1 MQANDRY
8 QGTWSP
14 EETPRN
20 SNQFYADVE
29 LDGKDEKQSHQVQ
42 PRSPSA
48 STSHNSDLS
57 PSDQHAQHDGDDDMP
72 WRRHK
77 LTIRQR
83 LQHFTWAWYT
93 MSMSTGGISLLIR
106 ALPFQ
111 FQGLVVIGWIFY
123 VANLIIFT
131 CISAAMLM
139 RFIFHKGTFSSSLKH
154 EREGFF
160 FPTFWLSIATL
171 ISSTQRYVIHDHDSN
186 LLWAIQTVFWGY
198 AACTFILAV
207 GQYCFVFSAHNFGL
221 GTMMPTWI
229 LPIFPIMLTGTIAS
243 VIAETQPEIGR
254 IPILLAGLTC
264 QGLGL
269 SVAFMMYSHMVGR
282 LMSAGLPHR
291 EHRPGLFMCV
301 GPPAFTVLALIGM
314 AHSLPDNI
322 PVAVDENFVD
332 VRDIRTTALII
343 GGFLWALSLW
353 WFFIAAIAVIQSR
366 PKFFHLGWWAMVFPN
381 TGFCLATISVS
392 KQFDNQGLKIMGTI
406 MSVGVI
412 IMYFVVLQAQA
423 KAVWRQDILYPGR
436 DEDFN
441 DH

>member
-1 MQANDRY
+1 MQANERQ

-14 EETPRN
+14 DETPRN
-20 SNQFYADVE
+20 SRLYTDIE
-29 LDGKDEKQSHQVQ
+29 LNGDEKHDSRSQ
-42 PRSPSA
+42 PSTSA
-48 STSHNSDLS
+48 SDSHSDNN
-57 PSDQHAQHDGDDDMP
+57 PHHGHQYDDGQPFP

-93 MSMSTGGISLLIR
+93 LSMSTGGISLLIF

-111 FQGLVVIGWIFY
+111 FTGLSVIGWIFY
-123 VANLIIFT
+123 IANLIIFT
-131 CISAAMLM
+131 CITTAMLM
-139 RFIFHKGTFSSSLKH
+139 RFMFHKGTFSASLKH

-160 FPTFWLSIATL
+160 FPTFWLSVATL
-171 ISSTQRYVIHDHDSN
+171 ITSTQRYVIQPHDSN

-198 AACTFILAV
+198 AICTFALAV

-254 IPILLAGLTC
+254 IPILVAGLTC

-269 SVAFMMYSHMVGR
+269 SVAFMMYAHMVGR
-282 LMSAGLPHR
+282 LMSVGLPNR

-314 AHSLPDNI
+314 AHSLPDNL
-322 PVAVDENFVD
+322 ALEVDDNFLD
-332 VRDIRTTALII
+332 VKDVRTTALIV

-353 WFFIAAIAVIQSR
+353 WFFIAAISVILSP

-381 TGFCLATISVS
+381 TGFCLATISVA
-392 KQFDNQGLKIMGTI
+392 KQFDNQGLKILGTV
-406 MSVGVI
+406 MSAIVFVL
-412 IMYFVVLQAQA
+412 YFVVIQSQV

>member
-1 MQANDRY
+1 MGDIELAGNEKRQHED
-8 QGTWSP
+8 Q
-14 EETPRN
+14 TP
-20 SNQFYADVE
+20 
-29 LDGKDEKQSHQVQ
+29 
-42 PRSPSA
+42 
-48 STSHNSDLS
+48 T
-57 PSDQHAQHDGDDDMP
+57 PSDPPSEHPADHHHAHVDGDRP

-83 LQHFTWAWYT
+83 LAHFTWAWYT
-93 MSMSTGGISLLIR
+93 LSMSTGGISLLIF

-111 FQGLVVIGWIFY
+111 FPGLRVIGWVFY
-123 VANLIIFT
+123 VSNLVIFV
-131 CISAAMLM
+131 CISAAMLL
-139 RFIFHKGTFSSSLKH
+139 RFLFHKGTFTASLRH

-160 FPTFWLSIATL
+160 FPTFWLSVATL
-171 ISSTQRYVIHDHDSN
+171 ITSTQRYVIQPHDPN
-186 LLWAIQTVFWGY
+186 LLWAIQTAFWGY
-198 AACTFILAV
+198 GLCTFLLAI

-243 VIAETQPEIGR
+243 VIAEMQPEIGR
-254 IPILLAGLTC
+254 IPILMAGLTC

-282 LMSAGLPHR
+282 LMSSGLPNR

-314 AHSLPDNI
+314 AHSLPDNL
-322 PVAVDENFVD
+322 PVAVDGNNFVD
-332 VRDIRTTALII
+332 VQDIRTTALIV

-353 WFFIAAIAVIQSR
+353 WFFIAAISVLMSL
-366 PKFFHLGWWAMVFPN
+366 PEYFHLGWWAMVFPN
-381 TGFCLATISVS
+381 TGFCLATISLA
-392 KQFDNQGLKIMGTI
+392 KQFDNQSLKILATV
-406 MSVGVI
+406 MSCGIFI
-412 IMYFVVLQAQA
+412 IYFVVLQAQI

>member
-1 MQANDRY
+1 MQTNTDTY
-8 QGTWSP
+8 QGTWSR

-20 SNQFYADVE
+20 SRQFYEDRPRDEEKLTSAIIE
-29 LDGKDEKQSHQVQ
+29 RSSTLTRSDGGVT
-42 PRSPSA
+42 SPTNATHSED
-48 STSHNSDLS
+48 N
-57 PSDQHAQHDGDDDMP
+57 GDDKP
-72 WRRHK
+72 WRRDK

-83 LQHFTWAWYT
+83 LRHFTWAWYT
-93 MSMSTGGISLLIR
+93 LSMSTGGISLLIK

-111 FQGLVVIGWIFY
+111 FPGLIVFGWIFY
-123 VANLIIFT
+123 IANLIFFT
-131 CISAAMLM
+131 CICAAMLT
-139 RFIFHKGTFSSSLKH
+139 RFFFHRGTLSSSLKH

-160 FPTFWLSIATL
+160 FPTFWLSVATL
-171 ISSTQRYVIHDHDSN
+171 ITSTQRYLIQSHDSN
-186 LLWAIQTVFWGY
+186 LLWAISVVFWGY
-198 AACTFILAV
+198 AFCTFVLAV
-207 GQYCFVFSAHNFGL
+207 GQYCFVFSAHSFGL

-254 IPILLAGLTC
+254 VPIIIAGLTC

-282 LMSAGLPHR
+282 LMSAGLPNR

-314 AHSLPDNI
+314 AHSLPESI
-322 PVAVDENFVD
+322 PLGIDDNFVD
-332 VRDIRTTALII
+332 VRDVRTTAVIV
-343 GGFLWALSLW
+343 GGLLWALSLW
-353 WFFIAAIAVIQSR
+353 WFFIAAISVLLSR

-381 TGFCLATISVS
+381 TGFCLATISVA
-392 KQFDNQGLKIMGTI
+392 KQFDSQALKILGTV
-406 MSVGVI
+406 MASGVI
-412 IMYFVVLQAQA
+412 IIYFVVLQSQV

>member
-1 MQANDRY
+1 MQANETY
-8 QGTWSP
+8 PATWSP

-20 SNQFYADVE
+20 SRQFYSDVE
-29 LDGKDEKQSHQVQ
+29 LQHAEKKEPLQDL
-42 PRSPSA
+42 P
-48 STSHNSDLS
+48 LS
-57 PSDQHAQHDGDDDMP
+57 PRHDNHLPHTHHSDGGDQP

-77 LTIRQR
+77 LTLRQR
-83 LQHFTWAWYT
+83 LQHFTWAWFT
-93 MSMSTGGISLLIR
+93 LSMSTGGISLLLF

-111 FQGLVVIGWIFY
+111 FPGLRVIGWIFY
-123 VANLIIFT
+123 VLNVVMFT
-131 CISAAMLM
+131 CICAAMML
-139 RFIFHKGTFSSSLKH
+139 RFMFHKGTFAASLKH

-171 ISSTQRYVIHDHDSN
+171 ITSTQRYVIQPHDTN
-186 LLWAIQTVFWGY
+186 LLWGIQTAFWGY
-198 AACTFILAV
+198 GICTFILAV

-254 IPILLAGLTC
+254 VPILVAGLTC

-269 SVAFMMYSHMVGR
+269 SVAFMMYAHMVGR
-282 LMSAGLPHR
+282 LMSAGLPNR

-314 AHSLPDNI
+314 AHSLPDNL
-322 PVAVDENFVD
+322 AVDNNIVD
-332 VRDIRTTALII
+332 ARDIRTIALLV

-353 WFFIAAIAVIQSR
+353 WFFIAAISVLLSR
-366 PKFFHLGWWAMVFPN
+366 PRYFHLGWWAMVFPN
-381 TGFCLATISVS
+381 TGFCLATVS
-392 KQFDNQGLKIMGTI
+392 AAKQFDNQGLKILGTV
-406 MSVGVI
+406 MSAGVF
-412 IMYFVVLQAQA
+412 IMYFVVLQAQI